1 MHTIEELGAPAMT
14 DLARQLGLQPSTVTA
29 LIDALVEHGLVER
42 LEDSEDRRMVRV
54 QPTALGRQKKEAHR
68 RAHRKRLM
76 ECLDGLEDAELGQIE
91 AALSRLREVVLATR
105 LTDEPSDGRA
115 GDVTR

>member
-1 MHTIEELGAPAMT
+1 MRREEAAERIAGLVHDVLRGLRPPRPPGAPDLQLTLAQLHCMHTIEELGAPAMT

-54 QPTALGRQKKEAHR
+54 QPTALGR
-68 RAHRKRLM
+68 
-76 ECLDGLEDAELGQIE
+76 
-91 AALSRLREVVLATR
+91 
-105 LTDEPSDGRA
+105 
-115 GDVTR
+115 